1 MSDIYKTPPAVPVS
15 ELRKH
20 SDNVFDQLTQT
31 HILLTRQGKAAGVLV
46 HPTVWNRVL
55 ERLDDL
61 EATVW
66 ALEAELDIARGK
78 SELIEVSEEGLQAW
92 IQAADAD
99 AEAANTREK
108 VVLGAIPA
116 QN

>member
-1 MSDIYKTPPAVPVS
+1 MSDVYKTPPTIPIS

-31 HILLTRQGKAAGVLV
+31 HVLLTRQGKAAGVLV

-66 ALEAELDIARGK
+66 ALEAELDIAKGE
-78 SELIEVSEEGLQAW
+78 SELVELTEQELQAW
-92 IQAADAD
+92 IRVADSD
-99 AEAANTREK
+99 AEATNTRK
-108 VVLGAIPA
+108 KAVPRAIPVE
-116 QN
+116 N